1 MYGHHGCLSAIQSKL
16 QLHSSV
22 IDIQHQ
28 ALIKCGCY
36 IHICPVI
43 RKHHIRIGKYMCHMQ
58 YSTDNVTI
66 FCCISNTTATS
77 VVIYLGK
84 RTFHVSQRMFPMA
97 GVRQL

>member
-43 RKHHIRIGKYMCHMQ
+43 RKHHIRIGKYMCHLLPPPPLFTM
-58 YSTDNVTI
+58 STRDVGRDLFGTP
-66 FCCISNTTATS
+66 
-77 VVIYLGK
+77 G
-84 RTFHVSQRMFPMA
+84 
-97 GVRQL
+97 RQS